1 MNARFGGFC
10 YFCIFKTKQPKNMRV
25 KPYIPDPENDVFLN
39 SYDNEVPLACN
50 VIYYVEIPENE
61 PLNAAMRDLAKQDIT
76 LLDDAKIQPYP
87 FRLQY
92 VAQSDLDEETLRA
105 ALIPEYGETLTEET
119 VGNFRRCLSDG
130 QGGTL
135 VARCLPTFSR
145 GDFFEDDNTVC
156 TFPGFRLTAPEK
168 AAGKVAWFA
177 QKTAERN
184 FYRLTGESYQ
194 DYITPPAP
202 ARESRSGYGG
212 FGMQLII
219 REKSK
224 QEITDDMLR
233 HSEALS
239 DWIDRNIQDNDEAIS
254 VLDMVM
260 RQMRNKGKL
269 KEPYKIKVKDKHIY
283 LMLPKNELKGLSFRR
298 GRIAKMLYVFFLIH
312 IKRAAKDARQPRNI
326 AQVNLVDY
334 KDDLLHIYKNIGSN
348 WDADMHNI
356 ESVWDKTNGTFSS
369 ALWSIRNCF
378 EDIFDV
384 NSLLPKCYTIEI
396 VDEDKMGRS
405 LYGIQ
410 LDPDDIELGWP
421 YDRMVI

>member
-1 MNARFGGFC
+1 MS
-10 YFCIFKTKQPKNMRV
+10 V
-25 KPYIPDPENDVFLN
+25 KPYVPDSETDVFMN
-39 SYDNEVPLACN
+39 SYDNEIPLACN
-50 VIYYVEIPENE
+50 VIYYVESAENE

-87 FRLQY
+87 FGLQY
-92 VAQSDLDEETLRA
+92 VAQSDLDKETLRA
-105 ALIPEYGETLTEET
+105 ALISEYGETLSEET
-119 VGNFRRCLSDG
+119 VGNFLRCLSDG

-135 VARCLPTFSR
+135 VARCLPTFSS
-145 GDFFEDDNTVC
+145 GDFFEDDHTVC
-156 TFPGFRLTAPEK
+156 TFPGFRFTVPEK

-177 QKTAERN
+177 RKAAERN

-194 DYITPPAP
+194 DYITPPSST
-202 ARESRSGYGG
+202 RESRSGYGG

-239 DWIDRNIQDNDEAIS
+239 DWIDRNIQNNDEAIS

-269 KEPYKIKVKDKHIY
+269 KKSYKIKVKDKHIY

-298 GRIAKMLYVFFLIH
+298 GSIAKMLYVFFLIQ
-312 IKRAAKDARQPRNI
+312 IKRAEKDPCVSKNI

-334 KDDLLHIYKNIGSN
+334 KDDLSEIYMNISGKWEPQS
-348 WDADMHNI
+348 I
-356 ESVWDKTNGTFSS
+356 ESVWNKESNDFAN
-369 ALWSIRNCF
+369 ALSSIRSCF
-378 EDIFDV
+378 NDIFDV
-384 NSLLPKCYTIEI
+384 KSILPKSYSIEI
-396 VDEDKMGRS
+396 LDNDKLGRS

-421 YDRMVI
+421 YDRMV

>member
-1 MNARFGGFC
+1 
-10 YFCIFKTKQPKNMRV
+10 MRV
-25 KPYIPDPENDVFLN
+25 KPYVPDPENDVFLN
-39 SYDNEVPLACN
+39 SYDNEIPLACN
-50 VIYYVEIPENE
+50 VIYYVESAENE

-87 FRLQY
+87 FGLQY

-105 ALIPEYGETLTEET
+105 ALMPEYGETLTEET

-135 VARCLPTFSR
+135 VARCLPIFSS

-156 TFPGFRLTAPEK
+156 TFPGFHLTAPEK

-177 QKTAERN
+177 QKAAERN

-194 DYITPPAP
+194 DYINPPAR

-212 FGMQLII
+212 FGMGFIT

-224 QEITDDMLR
+224 QEITEDMQR
-233 HSEALS
+233 RAEALS
-239 DWIDRNIQDNDEAIS
+239 DWIVKNIQDDNVAIS
-254 VLDMVM
+254 VLGLV
-260 RQMRNKGKL
+260 QKQLRNKGKL
-269 KEPYKIKVKDKHIY
+269 KVPCKIKVKDKSIY
-283 LMLPKNELKGLSFRR
+283 RMLPNNELKELSFRR
-298 GRIAKMLYVFFLIH
+298 GSIAKMLYVFFLIQ
-312 IKRAAKDARQPRNI
+312 IKRAEKDPCVSKNI

-334 KDDLLHIYKNIGSN
+334 KDDLSEIYMNISGK
-348 WDADMHNI
+348 WDPQSI
-356 ESVWDKTNGTFSS
+356 ESVWNKESNDFAN
-369 ALWSIRNCF
+369 ALSSIRRSF

-405 LYGIQ
+405 LYGIL
-410 LDPDDIELGWP
+410 LDPDDIELGYP
-421 YDRMVI
+421 YDRMV

>member
-1 MNARFGGFC
+1 MS
-10 YFCIFKTKQPKNMRV
+10 V
-25 KPYIPDPENDVFLN
+25 KPYVPDPETDVFMN
-39 SYDNEVPLACN
+39 SYDNEIPLACN
-50 VIYYVEIPENE
+50 VIYYVESPENE
-61 PLNAAMRDLAKQDIT
+61 SLNAAMRDLAKQDIT

-92 VAQSDLDEETLRA
+92 VAQSDLDKETLRA
-105 ALIPEYGETLTEET
+105 ALISEYGETLSEET
-119 VGNFRRCLSDG
+119 VGNFLRCLSDG

-135 VARCLPTFSR
+135 VARCLPIFSS

-177 QKTAERN
+177 REAAERN

-194 DYITPPAP
+194 DYINPPART
-202 ARESRSGYGG
+202 RESRSGYGG
-212 FGMQLII
+212 FGMQLIT

-239 DWIDRNIQDNDEAIS
+239 DWIDRNIQDSGEAIS
-254 VLDMVM
+254 VLDLVM
-260 RQMRNKGKL
+260 KQMRNKGKL

-283 LMLPKNELKGLSFRR
+283 LMLPTNELKELSFRR
-298 GRIAKMLYVFFLIH
+298 GSIAKTLYVFFLIQ
-312 IKRAAKDARQPRNI
+312 IKRAEKDPCVSKNI

-334 KDDLLHIYKNIGSN
+334 KDDLSEIYMDISGK
-348 WDADMHNI
+348 WDPQSI
-356 ESVWDKTNGTFSS
+356 ESVWNKESNDFAN
-369 ALWSIRNCF
+369 ALSSIRKSF
-378 EDIFDV
+378 DDIFDV
-384 NSLLPKCYTIEI
+384 DSLRHKRYSIEI
-396 VDEDKMGRS
+396 LGNDKMGRS

-421 YDRMVI
+421 YDRMV